1 MAAWHRS
8 VVATWQHRVHH
19 PHSWRRCCNRPTPL
33 GSPVAPKLGH
43 LRPKCLWRRQ
53 AWLASRRLYLPNVC
67 ASDPPL
73 QPTSSLKLGG
83 STKPTSQERVRG
95 GRRTHK
101 GVLPGEADT
110 AGLGRKAKRNTC
122 KYTYLAEGCLRNK
135 AGERRIFVGATNDH
149 TFLKHPGWHHSRLCL
164 EWLQRRQCCASK
176 RPESLNRWKVAHR
189 IPAMRG
195 GFLQYICGKS
205 GRRRRP

>member
-95 GRRTHK
+95 A
-101 GVLPGEADT
+101 GELTKAFC
-110 AGLGRKAKRNTC
+110 LGRQTLRGSGGKPSGTPASTLTSQKDACATKRG
-122 KYTYLAEGCLRNK
+122 KE
-135 AGERRIFVGATNDH
+135 
-149 TFLKHPGWHHSRLCL
+149 
-164 EWLQRRQCCASK
+164 
-176 RPESLNRWKVAHR
+176 ESLWGRPMITHFSNTQDGTIPGSVWNGYNEGSAAQARGPNR
-189 IPAMRG
+189 
-195 GFLQYICGKS
+195 
-205 GRRRRP
+205 